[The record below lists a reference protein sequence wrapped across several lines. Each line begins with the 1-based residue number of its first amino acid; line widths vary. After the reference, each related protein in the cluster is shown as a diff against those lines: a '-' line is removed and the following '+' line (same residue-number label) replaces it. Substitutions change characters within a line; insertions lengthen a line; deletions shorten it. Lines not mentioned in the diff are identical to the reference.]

1 MIYYNGIIMKG
12 NDNMKKNKI
21 ILKYCPNYYKIENFD
36 FDEDDYITIKLIS
49 IYEDYIFNIDE
60 KDEENIKKISILDL
74 VLGKYVD
81 DYTFRKEIKNGV
93 LNIRVK
99 RGSDI
104 IETIVNSLISLF
116 ENYEEGYTRNIYFA
130 RWI

>member
-1 MIYYNGIIMKG
+1 
-12 NDNMKKNKI
+12 MKKNKT
-21 ILKYCPNYYKIENFD
+21 ILKYCPNFYKIKD
-36 FDEDDYITIKLIS
+36 FDYEEDDYITQKLIT

-60 KDEENIKKISILDL
+60 KDNEEVEKIKILDKIL
-74 VLGKYVD
+74 YKYID
-81 DYTFRKEIKNGV
+81 DYTFRKEIKQGV

-104 IETIVNSLISLF
+104 IETIVNNLISLF
-116 ENYEEGYTRNIYFA
+116 DAFEDGYTRNIYFA

>member
-1 MIYYNGIIMKG
+1 MKG

-60 KDEENIKKISILDL
+60 KDEENIKKIGILDL

-99 RGSDI
+99 RGSDV
-104 IETIVNSLISLF
+104 IETIVNSLIMLF

>member
-1 MIYYNGIIMKG
+1 MKG

-60 KDEENIKKISILDL
+60 KDEENIKKIGILDL